1 MMMKK
6 YLMKSVAAVA
16 VITLFTSCNKDIEM
30 ISPNDF
36 AQNQYKAAFTNY
48 VGGSIAANQNWGFGD
63 DTRGVTR
70 SMTAPAVL
78 GITKPYDEAWVAD
91 YLTTAKEP
99 NNTNISHNANNS
111 YVASCQW
118 YPEGNGKLATLWN
131 NFDWCLYEGS
141 PVTQDDK
148 DWYAV
153 NIKHYKDEG
162 VNLYGMSSEVAYEI
176 LMKLKEY
183 TGDYTYWGVVVN
195 SEGGFVED
203 PDWVTNFKITGT
215 WNGAISVAGS
225 EGSQTPGVERTIVLT
240 GTWNI
245 TESQRI
251 GSLGKIIIANGGTV
265 NVAQGVMLSMVNQAR
280 LVVLPGGKLT
290 GNGSVEV
297 NNGNA
302 AGLENY
308 NGGTVDVATFNN
320 NFGKF
325 FNYGKF
331 LVNEYQGGA
340 QESNFYNH
348 SLAAIDHFG
357 SYDSSTANARIFNAC
372 QFYVRHNARIRNYE
386 GVQGSSLIV
395 DGQLMFSSS
404 EDGTNDPTYV
414 GLAAGALVKAGS
426 LYNNGT
432 SWTGPTEGGYAV
444 LSIGQFDYMNW
455 EQDAPQNGGYF
466 ANNIYLQADVLN
478 NVPDGNGYHQTD
490 PTDEYNYSLSI
501 AEYKFK
507 NIVANCVGNGNVTVV
522 DKGDIEV
529 IPADDDFEKGVKGC
543 TPGFSVAIPEKE
555 VFNIRIIGEDLSATR
570 RSDFD
575 FNDIV
580 IDVKYDATNAVVMLQ
595 AAGGTLKLRFGNGVD
610 KAWEVHEVFGV
621 EQKVMVNTH
630 AEKIPGAAYATKA
643 PVRVE
648 LGYGINSA
656 AEAKDKLIIEVFKN
670 NEWCELTAET
680 AEPAAKIA
688 VDTDYQWLD
697 ERTSIKDV
705 YPGFV
710 SWVQNPSVA
719 NKWWKTVE

>member
-1 MMMKK
+1 MKK

-78 GITKPYDEAWVAD
+78 GITKPYDEAWVAT
-91 YLTTAKEP
+91 YCETAKEP
-99 NNTNISHNANNS
+99 NNNNVYDNYDNS
-111 YVASCQW
+111 Y
-118 YPEGNGKLATLWN
+118 
-131 NFDWCLYEGS
+131 YERKS
-141 PVTQDDK
+141 ETYIEPYTT
-148 DWYAV
+148 WYADFESQYPTADY
-153 NIKHYKDEG
+153 NWDWNKA
-162 VNLYGMSSEVAYEI
+162 VAAA
-176 LMKLKEY
+176 KEAGWEHWDDLFNY
-183 TGDYTYWGVVVN
+183 
-195 SEGGFVED
+195 VED
-203 PDWVTNFKITGT
+203 ETFVLNFKISET

-225 EGSQTPGVERTIVLT
+225 EGSQTPGVERTIVVT

-630 AEKIPGAAYATKA
+630 AEKIPGTAYATKA

>member
-1 MMMKK
+1 MKK
-6 YLMKSVAAVA
+6 YLMKGVAAVA

-78 GITKPYDEAWVAD
+78 GITKPYDEAWVAT
-91 YLTTAKEP
+91 YCETAKEP
-99 NNTNISHNANNS
+99 NNNNVYDNYDNSH
-111 YVASCQW
+111 
-118 YPEGNGKLATLWN
+118 
-131 NFDWCLYEGS
+131 YERKS
-141 PVTQDDK
+141 ETYIEPYTT
-148 DWYAV
+148 WYADFESQYPTADY
-153 NIKHYKDEG
+153 NWDWNKA
-162 VNLYGMSSEVAYEI
+162 VAAA
-176 LMKLKEY
+176 KEAGWEHWDDLFNY
-183 TGDYTYWGVVVN
+183 
-195 SEGGFVED
+195 VED
-203 PDWVTNFKITGT
+203 ETFVLNFKISET

-225 EGSQTPGVERTIVLT
+225 EGSQTPGVERTIVVT

-705 YPGFV
+705 YPNFV
-710 SWVQNPSVA
+710 SWVQNPNA
-719 NKWWKTVE
+719 ATKWWK

>member
-78 GITKPYDEAWVAD
+78 GITKPYDEAWVAT
-91 YLTTAKEP
+91 YCETAKEP
-99 NNTNISHNANNS
+99 NYNNVNDNYDNSH
-111 YVASCQW
+111 
-118 YPEGNGKLATLWN
+118 
-131 NFDWCLYEGS
+131 YERKS
-141 PVTQDDK
+141 ETYIEPYTT
-148 DWYAV
+148 WYADFESQYPTADY
-153 NIKHYKDEG
+153 NWDWNKA
-162 VNLYGMSSEVAYEI
+162 VAAA
-176 LMKLKEY
+176 KEAGWEHWDDLFNY
-183 TGDYTYWGVVVN
+183 
-195 SEGGFVED
+195 VED
-203 PDWVTNFKITGT
+203 ETFVLNFKISET

-225 EGSQTPGVERTIVLT
+225 EGSQTPGVERTIVVT

>member
-78 GITKPYDEAWVAD
+78 GITKPYDEAWVAT
-91 YLTTAKEP
+91 YCETAKEP
-99 NNTNISHNANNS
+99 NYNNVYDNYDNSH
-111 YVASCQW
+111 
-118 YPEGNGKLATLWN
+118 
-131 NFDWCLYEGS
+131 YERKS
-141 PVTQDDK
+141 ETYIEPYTT
-148 DWYAV
+148 WYADFESQYPTADY
-153 NIKHYKDEG
+153 NWDWNKA
-162 VNLYGMSSEVAYEI
+162 VAAA
-176 LMKLKEY
+176 KEAGWEHWDDLFNY
-183 TGDYTYWGVVVN
+183 
-195 SEGGFVED
+195 VED
-203 PDWVTNFKITGT
+203 ETFVLNFKISET

-225 EGSQTPGVERTIVLT
+225 EGSQTPGVERTIVVT

-265 NVAQGVMLSMVNQAR
+265 NVAQGVMLNMVNQAR

-529 IPADDDFEKGVKGC
+529 IPTDDDFEKGVKGC

>member
-6 YLMKSVAAVA
+6 YLMKGVAAVA

-78 GITKPYDEAWVAD
+78 GITKPYDEAWVAT
-91 YLTTAKEP
+91 YCETAKEP
-99 NNTNISHNANNS
+99 NYNNVYDNYDNSH
-111 YVASCQW
+111 
-118 YPEGNGKLATLWN
+118 
-131 NFDWCLYEGS
+131 YERKS
-141 PVTQDDK
+141 ETYIEPYTT
-148 DWYAV
+148 WYADFESQYPTADY
-153 NIKHYKDEG
+153 NWDWNKA
-162 VNLYGMSSEVAYEI
+162 VAAA
-176 LMKLKEY
+176 KEAGWEHWDDLFNY
-183 TGDYTYWGVVVN
+183 
-195 SEGGFVED
+195 VED
-203 PDWVTNFKITGT
+203 ETFVLNFKISET

-225 EGSQTPGVERTIVLT
+225 EGSQTPGVERTIVVT

-529 IPADDDFEKGVKGC
+529 IPTDDDFEKGVKGC

>member
-1 MMMKK
+1 MEVRVIHVTDIV
-6 YLMKSVAAVA
+6 KS
-16 VITLFTSCNKDIEM
+16 K
-30 ISPNDF
+30 
-36 AQNQYKAAFTNY
+36 
-48 VGGSIAANQNWGFGD
+48 
-63 DTRGVTR
+63 
-70 SMTAPAVL
+70 TA
-78 GITKPYDEAWVAD
+78 I
-91 YLTTAKEP
+91 
-99 NNTNISHNANNS
+99 
-111 YVASCQW
+111 
-118 YPEGNGKLATLWN
+118 
-131 NFDWCLYEGS
+131 
-141 PVTQDDK
+141 
-148 DWYAV
+148 
-153 NIKHYKDEG
+153 
-162 VNLYGMSSEVAYEI
+162 
-176 LMKLKEY
+176 
-183 TGDYTYWGVVVN
+183 
-195 SEGGFVED
+195 VE
-203 PDWVTNFKITGT
+203 T
-215 WNGAISVAGS
+215 
-225 EGSQTPGVERTIVLT
+225 
-240 GTWNI
+240 
-245 TESQRI
+245 
-251 GSLGKIIIANGGTV
+251 
-265 NVAQGVMLSMVNQAR
+265 
-280 LVVLPGGKLT
+280 
-290 GNGSVEV
+290 
-297 NNGNA
+297 
-302 AGLENY
+302 
-308 NGGTVDVATFNN
+308 
-320 NFGKF
+320 
-325 FNYGKF
+325 
-331 LVNEYQGGA
+331 
-340 QESNFYNH
+340 
-348 SLAAIDHFG
+348 
-357 SYDSSTANARIFNAC
+357 
-372 QFYVRHNARIRNYE
+372 
-386 GVQGSSLIV
+386 
-395 DGQLMFSSS
+395 
-404 EDGTNDPTYV
+404 
-414 GLAAGALVKAGS
+414 
-426 LYNNGT
+426 
-432 SWTGPTEGGYAV
+432 TEGGYAV

-710 SWVQNPSVA
+710 SWVQNPSIA

>member
-1 MMMKK
+1 MKK

-78 GITKPYDEAWVAD
+78 GITKPYDEAWVAT
-91 YLTTAKEP
+91 YCETAKEP
-99 NNTNISHNANNS
+99 NYNNVNDNYDNSH
-111 YVASCQW
+111 
-118 YPEGNGKLATLWN
+118 
-131 NFDWCLYEGS
+131 YERKS
-141 PVTQDDK
+141 ETYIEPYTT
-148 DWYAV
+148 WYADFESQYPTADY
-153 NIKHYKDEG
+153 NWDWNKA
-162 VNLYGMSSEVAYEI
+162 VAAA
-176 LMKLKEY
+176 KEAGWEHWDDLFNY
-183 TGDYTYWGVVVN
+183 
-195 SEGGFVED
+195 VED
-203 PDWVTNFKITGT
+203 ETFVLNFKISET

-225 EGSQTPGVERTIVLT
+225 EGSQTPGVERTIVVT

-710 SWVQNPSVA
+710 SWVQNPSIA

>member
-1 MMMKK
+1 MKK

-78 GITKPYDEAWVAD
+78 GITKPYDEAWVAT
-91 YLTTAKEP
+91 YCETAKEP
-99 NNTNISHNANNS
+99 NYNNVYDNYDNSH
-111 YVASCQW
+111 
-118 YPEGNGKLATLWN
+118 
-131 NFDWCLYEGS
+131 YERKS
-141 PVTQDDK
+141 ETYIEPYTT
-148 DWYAV
+148 WYADFESQYPTADY
-153 NIKHYKDEG
+153 NWDWNKA
-162 VNLYGMSSEVAYEI
+162 VAAA
-176 LMKLKEY
+176 KEAGWEHWDDLFNY
-183 TGDYTYWGVVVN
+183 
-195 SEGGFVED
+195 VED
-203 PDWVTNFKITGT
+203 ETFVLNFKISET

-225 EGSQTPGVERTIVLT
+225 EGSQTPGVERTIVVT

-710 SWVQNPSVA
+710 SWVQNPSIA